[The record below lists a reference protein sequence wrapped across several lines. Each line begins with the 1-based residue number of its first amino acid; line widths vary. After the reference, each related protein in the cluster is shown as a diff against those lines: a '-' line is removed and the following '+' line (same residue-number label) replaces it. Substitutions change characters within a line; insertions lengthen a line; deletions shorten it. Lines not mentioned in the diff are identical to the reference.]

1 MAAPTVT
8 KRGKASVEGIPGS
21 IDLVVY
27 PVAQSGKMTMNFEE
41 EVVKDVHGFDAAW
54 LARNTHYLLDF
65 AFKLL
70 GDTQAH
76 AVSGGVFIA
85 PFATVTLS
93 DFDLA
98 AFNGTYQ
105 NISGQEI
112 DLGNTKVGDLNTKFR
127 KYDNSDQNTAATTT
141 PS

>member
-1 MAAPTVT
+1 MATVT
-8 KRGKASVEGIPGS
+8 KRGKANVEGIPGS

-27 PVAQSGKMTMNFEE
+27 PVAQSGKMTANFEE
-41 EVVKDVHGFDAAW
+41 EVIKDVHGFDAAW
-54 LARNTHYLLDF
+54 LARNLHYLNDH

-76 AVSGGVFIA
+76 AVAGGAFIA
-85 PFATVTLS
+85 PYATVTLS
-93 DFDLA
+93 GFDLA

-112 DLGNTKVGDLNTKFR
+112 DLGNTKVGDFATKFR
-127 KYDNSDQNTAATTT
+127 RYDDATQNTLSQTT